1 MLRKLLLPDLAFC
14 LSALTMLYC
23 LTLYGGRQNLFRDAD
38 TGWHIRNGEQIL
50 MQQHWPKT
58 DPFSFSKPQG
68 AWFAWEW
75 LADLLMAQAHALRI
89 FGQQGL
95 GGVFLLY
102 LALLGLISWLW
113 FQLAWTA
120 GVWFLVAALSTS
132 LMITTSNIHWLARPH
147 LFGWALLLL
156 VVIAAERAWVSL
168 NWLPI
173 LGLFCFGVLWANL
186 HASFFLGPLIFAIY
200 ALDDWINQGGRA
212 KAFAACAMALAA
224 ASLLNPYGWH
234 LHQHV
239 IGYLLDRQ
247 LLSLIGEFQSFQ
259 FHLPGSEP
267 VLAVVLLVACSV
279 PVLLQQKRFARALL
293 CLLLVAGALKAA
305 RGLPLLALIAL
316 PFALGAYCQSFAKFY
331 PAGQQYN
338 ANLRALD
345 RRFAGYALAPLL
357 FIILAAAAFSP
368 AQAEAVGFSA
378 QQFPVELSTQIA
390 QLPAEARL
398 FSSDKF
404 GGYLIYRFAGQ
415 RKVFFDG
422 RSDYYGSQFLKDYL
436 LIPEL
441 KPGWEQQWQRWN
453 FSHAL
458 VAKES
463 ALAGMLPCKGWR
475 KIGGDQV
482 AILFEKGS
490 N

>member
-38 TGWHIRNGEQIL
+38 TGWHIRSGEQIL
-50 MQQHWPKT
+50 AQRSWPKQ

-68 AWFAWEW
+68 PWYAWEW
-75 LADLLMAQAHALRI
+75 LADVWMSQAHALR
-89 FGQQGL
+89 FLGQHGL

-102 LALLGLISWLW
+102 LALLGLVTWLW
-113 FQLAWTA
+113 FQLAWTS
-120 GVWFLVAALSTS
+120 GVWFLVAALSSS

-147 LFGWALLLL
+147 LFGWVLVLLL
-156 VVIAAERAWVSL
+156 VIAAERAWVSL
-168 NWLPI
+168 SMLPL
-173 LGLFCFGVLWANL
+173 LGLFAFGVLWANL
-186 HASFFLGPLIFAIY
+186 HASFFLGPLTFAIY
-200 ALDDWINQGGRA
+200 ALDDWLNKGSRSR
-212 KAFAACAMALAA
+212 AFAAGALALTL

-239 IGYLLDRQ
+239 IRYLLDRQ

-259 FHLPGSEP
+259 FHLPGSEA
-267 VLAVVLLVACSV
+267 VLAVVLLVACAV
-279 PVLLQQKRFARALL
+279 PLLLQQKRYARAML
-293 CLLLVAGALKAA
+293 CLLLTAGALKAA

-316 PFALGAYCQSFAKFY
+316 PFALSAYCQTFGKFY
-331 PAGQQYN
+331 PAAQQYN
-338 ANLRALD
+338 WNLRALD

-357 FIILAAAAFSP
+357 FIILSAAALSP
-368 AQAEAVGFSA
+368 VQAEAVGFSA

-422 RSDYYGSQFLKDYL
+422 RSDFYGAQFLKDYL

-453 FSHAL
+453 FTHAL
-458 VAKES
+458 VAKDS
-463 ALAGMLPCKGWR
+463 ALASMLPFKGWR